1 MSCQLCTGNIFKE
14 KLGRCKQCML
24 INASLLIVA
33 VALYLWVDVTQLLA
47 VQEIA
52 LMMFLGASAM
62 LMSAHVIAWCF
73 YRLKGEN

>member
-1 MSCQLCTGNIFKE
+1 MACELCTGKVFKE

-24 INASLLIVA
+24 INLVLLIVTA
-33 VALYLWVDVTQLLA
+33 GLYFWVDVTQLLA

-52 LMMFLGASAM
+52 LLMLLWASAL
-62 LMSAHVIAWCF
+62 LMGAHIIAWCF